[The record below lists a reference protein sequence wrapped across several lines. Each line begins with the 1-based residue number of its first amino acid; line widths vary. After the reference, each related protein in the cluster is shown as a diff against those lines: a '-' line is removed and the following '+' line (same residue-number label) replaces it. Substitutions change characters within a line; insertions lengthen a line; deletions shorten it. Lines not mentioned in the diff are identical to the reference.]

1 MSRPGDADGWAP
13 LDPELDREAQGNPQP
28 AGPEPASQPP
38 QAAWP
43 QAAPQPYGQPYGPE
57 QGQGHP
63 AGSPYWQGAPAQP
76 PGAYGTGEYR
86 AAPYGQGQYGQG
98 QYGPGQYGPGPYG
111 GGYGM
116 PPVKRPW
123 TVETPEGVPFHRMA
137 RTEVHRWWRPL
148 VGTVGIAAVGMALA
162 LGLMIIGIIVTVAVT
177 GDTPEPSGNQSVFE
191 NDTADLAFNLGAL
204 AMFLPVA
211 LAAAWVVQRRR
222 PGTLSSVAGRLRWR
236 WLLACCGL
244 AILFCAVSYG
254 TSIIAAT
261 GLDDQSSGDEHWV
274 GWGRF
279 LGPAIVIILLVPF
292 QAAAEEYAFR
302 GWMLQAVGACTL
314 ETARG
319 RAGRAFSTVFRT
331 PWPGDRRRLGA
342 VHGRARLHRLGHPRH
357 LRLRRDRGMAR
368 GADGRPG
375 GGHRPAR
382 VQQPDGVPLPGGG
395 RRAGHRAG
403 KRPLAGRRRGHRAD
417 GPVRGGRRVAGA
429 ADEGADPHGRPGR
442 GRPSGDGGHGTGARV
457 IGRPRARARRA
468 APG

>member
-331 PWPGDRRRLGA
+331 PWPGIVVGSALFT
-342 VHGRARLHRLGHPRH
+342 
-357 LRLRRDRGMAR
+357 
-368 GADGRPG
+368 
-375 GGHRPAR
+375 
-382 VQQPDGVPLPGGG
+382 
-395 RRAGHRAG
+395 AGHGYTGWGILDIFAFGAIAAWLVVRTGGLEAG
-403 KRPLAGRRRGHRAD
+403 IALHVFNNLMAFLFPAAVGELDIEQGSVPWQVVVAD
-417 GPVRGGRRVAGA
+417 IVPMVLFA
-429 ADEGADPHGRPGR
+429 AA
-442 GRPSGDGGHGTGARV
+442 V
-457 IGRPRARARRA
+457 VWLARRMKVRTLTGGPDADDPPVTA
-468 APG
+468 ATEPAHAS